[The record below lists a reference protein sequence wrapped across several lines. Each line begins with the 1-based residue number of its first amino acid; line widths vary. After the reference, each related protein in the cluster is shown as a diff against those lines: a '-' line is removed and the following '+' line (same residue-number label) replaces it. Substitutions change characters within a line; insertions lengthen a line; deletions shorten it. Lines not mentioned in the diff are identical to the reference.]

1 MNGAATPDTSF
12 LRPTKVPYKVLY
24 ALLFTLLV
32 VMIVLLLP
40 NKRSTELV
48 AISAVERM
56 DRENTGSSGTDTSIV
71 FRDDS
76 AQVVF
81 NATYPM
87 TRPQRKGTA
96 HFWFWV
102 LYHRPRSFYQ
112 LVSVVGKCALLSCG
126 QGGFYSGWGLQNYV
140 QPRFKLSVVKV

>member
-1 MNGAATPDTSF
+1 MFKWSRATVTRMNGAVTPDNGF

-40 NKRSTELV
+40 NNRATELV
-48 AISAVERM
+48 AISAVERI

-87 TRPQRKGTA
+87 TRPKCKGTA
-96 HFWFWV
+96 HFWLCV
-102 LYHRPRSFYQ
+102 QITSTAVFYQ
-112 LVSVVGKCALLSCG
+112 LASVV
-126 QGGFYSGWGLQNYV
+126 
-140 QPRFKLSVVKV
+140 